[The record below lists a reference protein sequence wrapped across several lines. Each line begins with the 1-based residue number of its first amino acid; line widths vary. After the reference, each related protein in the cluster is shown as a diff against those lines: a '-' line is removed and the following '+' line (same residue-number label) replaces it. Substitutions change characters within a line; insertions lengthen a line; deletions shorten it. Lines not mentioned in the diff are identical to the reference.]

1 MKTIKLI
8 NYFVLVIFFVGCSSD
23 DNQDSSPMPVAD
35 FSYTNDG
42 STFSFNNLSENGS
55 TYRWDFGDLSFTSN
69 EENPIYTYNIGGEIL
84 VSLTVTNES
93 GKVDYI
99 SKTISAP
106 EIIIIDIIIDGSFD
120 DWEDVEVAHENV
132 SETGSIQKIKIWGG
146 GPNINVY
153 LEGNSKMQME
163 LVNMFIN
170 TDGNS
175 QTGYLHSA
183 WPEGS
188 GAEFL
193 FEGPPVSNG
202 WGSFY
207 NHIDPAGGWG
217 WSPIAGSAAYLEAS
231 QIVNLSENINAIEFS
246 IPKSQLGNLGETIG
260 FAFTEMTA
268 EWAFVANFPETTS
281 FVTVEL

>member
-1 MKTIKLI
+1 MKNIKLL
-8 NYFVLVIFFVGCSSD
+8 NHFVLVIFFVGCSSD

-153 LEGNSKMQME
+153 LEGNSKMQ
-163 LVNMFIN
+163 
-170 TDGNS
+170 
-175 QTGYLHSA
+175 

-188 GAEFL
+188 GADIM